1 MRVLSNAE
9 KQLLVKKYKE
19 KIIDGVAL
27 AKTIRSALKQRI
39 IDINL
44 RYKNDNHMRPWLGH
58 IIVGDLPASE
68 TYVRLKLK
76 ACDEIG
82 IGHYGFR
89 LAHDA
94 NQNDLLLKVKE
105 L

>member
-1 MRVLSNAE
+1 
-9 KQLLVKKYKE
+9 
-19 KIIDGVAL
+19 
-27 AKTIRSALKQRI
+27 
-39 IDINL
+39 
-44 RYKNDNHMRPWLGH
+44 MRPWLGH

-68 TYVRLKLK
+68 MYVRLKLK

-82 IGHYGFR
+82 IGHYGFK

-94 NQNDLLLKVKE
+94 NENDLLLKVKE